1 MPGKYFDVHDNGGRP
16 FRVQIVSPTE
26 VKLFVRIEN
35 DDDQVKFKL
44 IKTYKNV
51 EKKFIGNS
59 PVNEM
64 TKFSGGYG
72 PAFRGNS
79 ILLKLKSQS
88 PMFRYVFIGDYIYE
102 FSTVEPILKYT
113 SPVGNNDV
121 PYPIAVSKNLVYFM
135 LNPPK
140 HYQDKRKIIGGE
152 VVAKNLLSN
161 ISYDDYYEK
170 FNDIY
175 DWQERSKL
183 GVKLMKKP
191 KLIHTRV
198 Y

>member
-1 MPGKYFDVHDNGGRP
+1 MTVKYFDVHDNGGRP

-26 VKLFVRIEN
+26 VKLFVRIE
-35 DDDQVKFKL
+35 DDDEVKFKL

-59 PVNEM
+59 PMNEM

-88 PMFRYVFIGDYIYE
+88 PMLRYVFIGDQIYE
-102 FSTVEPILKYT
+102 FSTDEPILKYT

-121 PYPIAVSKNLVYFM
+121 PYPIAVSKNFVYFIVID
-135 LNPPK
+135 
-140 HYQDKRKIIGGE
+140 HF
-152 VVAKNLLSN
+152 N
-161 ISYDDYYEK
+161 I
-170 FNDIY
+170 FF
-175 DWQERSKL
+175 
-183 GVKLMKKP
+183 
-191 KLIHTRV
+191 
-198 Y
+198 